1 MNRPDHLEHELRE
14 WFDETAAPLPAFT
27 NDVLRLT
34 AGMRQRSRWTV
45 PERWLPMT
53 IILRRPLLAPP
64 MRLLAVGL
72 ALWIAV
78 PASDAGALCLSGGLL
93 GLLLMPLLRLAS
105 TLATAIRRRDWLLFM
120 ATLAVLAI
128 LGALTL
134 RHSATH

>member
-1 MNRPDHLEHELRE
+1 MTSTSDESGLERVTSAVMLV
-14 WFDETAAPLPAFT
+14 AFWVAFAT
-27 NDVLRLT
+27 
-34 AGMRQRSRWTV
+34 
-45 PERWLPMT
+45 
-53 IILRRPLLAPP
+53 
-64 MRLLAVGL
+64 LAVGL
-72 ALWIAV
+72 ALWTAV

-134 RHSATH
+134 RHAASQ

>member
-1 MNRPDHLEHELRE
+1 MTSTSDESGLERVTSALM
-14 WFDETAAPLPAFT
+14 LVAFWVAFAT
-27 NDVLRLT
+27 
-34 AGMRQRSRWTV
+34 
-45 PERWLPMT
+45 
-53 IILRRPLLAPP
+53 
-64 MRLLAVGL
+64 LAVGL

-78 PASDAGALCLSGGLL
+78 PTSDAGALCLSGGLL

-134 RHSATH
+134 RHAATH